1 MMDICL
7 SVKTGFSLVP
17 TKALAERGCVWLPDP
32 VPLLPAV
39 VAVVEVAAAAAEADL
54 LLLPSMGSGELGA
67 E

>member
-32 VPLLPAV
+32 VPLLPADV
-39 VAVVEVAAAAAEADL
+39 VVEVAAAADR

>member
-32 VPLLPAV
+32 VPLLPAD
-39 VAVVEVAAAAAEADL
+39 VVEVAAAADR